1 MGFGAVLG
9 QSRNAGGG
17 APTTSTG
24 KRTARFSIGTSTNG
38 WTANDCD
45 YLCDGTDD
53 QVEINAAIQA
63 LPSGGGEIVILDGTY
78 NISATIRID
87 IDNVTLNGNGSNT
100 VLVRQWNAPS
110 SGNYTT
116 FPLIYCYCKCDIINL
131 TINGNTYFSINNYGI
146 YINLYKA
153 KCKIKNCFLINN
165 YCGIHVQGTTT
176 GSSISTCYFYI
187 INNYFANNQQDI
199 YAVFDAVNGKIL
211 NNFFDHNLLGTNV
224 GYPSIYINSGGNT
237 SNLYTPYY
245 IIINNNEFI
254 DGGISSSCNY
264 TIFSNNIFTETDGDA
279 IEIEGYYGGTGYY
292 GYNNIIN
299 GNIVIAKDDSSHINR
314 GISLN
319 NSSQYN
325 LVTNNQLI
333 NGATIS
339 NNGTNNIVDNNI
351 ITP

>member
-9 QSRNAGGG
+9 QSRNAGST
-17 APTTSTG
+17 PTTSTG

-38 WTANDCD
+38 WTTNDCD

-78 NISATIRID
+78 NISATIDIS
-87 IDNVTLNGNGSNT
+87 IDNVTLSGNGSNT
-100 VLVRQWNAPS
+100 VLVRQWDTYFGGSATS
-110 SGNYTT
+110 T
-116 FPLIYCYCKCDIINL
+116 FPLIYCNSKCEIINL
-131 TINGNTYFSINNYGI
+131 IINGNNYFNMNNYGI

-153 KCKIKNCFLINN
+153 KCKIENCFLINN
-165 YCGIHVQGTTT
+165 YCGICVKGTTT

-199 YAVFDAVNGKIL
+199 YIVFDAASGKIL
-211 NNFFDHNLLGTNV
+211 NNFFDHNLLGFDIGNS
-224 GYPSIYINSGGNT
+224 SIKLNSGGNT
-237 SNLYTPYY
+237 SSLYNPYY
-245 IIINNNEFI
+245 IIISNNEFI
-254 DGGISSSCNY
+254 DGGISSNCNY
-264 TIFSNNIFTETDGDA
+264 TIFSNNIFTEIDGDA
-279 IEIEGYYGGTGYY
+279 IQINGYYGSTGYY

-299 GNIVIAKDDSSHINR
+299 GNIVIAKDNSIAINN

-333 NGATIS
+333 NGAIIS
-339 NNGTNNIVDNNI
+339 NNGTNNVVDNNI
-351 ITP
+351 TTP

>member
-9 QSRNAGGG
+9 QSRNAGS

-78 NISATIRID
+78 NISATIDIS

-100 VLVRQWNAPS
+100 VLVRQWDAS
-110 SGNYTT
+110 SGGSATFR
-116 FPLIYCYCKCDIINL
+116 FPLIYCDSKCEIINL
-131 TINGNTYFSINNYGI
+131 TINGNNYFNFDNYGI
-146 YINLYKA
+146 YINLYRA
-153 KCKIKNCFLINN
+153 KCKIEDCFLVNN
-165 YCGIHVQGTTT
+165 YCGIYIGGTTSQ
-176 GSSISTCYFYI
+176 SSITPCYFYI
-187 INNYFANNQQDI
+187 MNNYFANNKEDI
-199 YAVFDAVNGKIL
+199 EATFDAVNGKIL
-211 NNFFDHNLLGTNV
+211 NNFFDHNLLGTSV
-224 GYPSIYINSGGNT
+224 RSSSIILNAGGSSSG
-237 SNLYTPYY
+237 LYNPHY
-245 IIINNNEFI
+245 IIISNNEFI
-254 DGGISSSCNY
+254 DGGIYSNCNY
-264 TIFSNNIFTETDGDA
+264 IIFSNNIFTETDGNA
-279 IEIEGYYGGTGYY
+279 IQLNGQYSDIGYY
-292 GYNNIIN
+292 GYNNIII
-299 GNIVIAKDDSSHINR
+299 GNIIIAKDAQTVLG

-333 NGATIS
+333 NGATIN
-339 NNGTNNIVDNNI
+339 NNGTNNTIINNI
-351 ITP
+351 TTP

>member
-9 QSRNAGGG
+9 QSRNAGS
-17 APTTSTG
+17 APATSTG

-78 NISATIRID
+78 NISATIDIS
-87 IDNVTLNGNGSNT
+87 IDNVTLNGNGGNT
-100 VLVRQWNAPS
+100 VLVRQWEAPS
-110 SGNYTT
+110 GGTIST
-116 FPLIYCYCKCDIINL
+116 FPLIYCFSKCDIINL
-131 TINGNTYFSINNYGI
+131 TINGNNYFSTNNYGI

-153 KCKIKNCFLINN
+153 KCKIEDCFLINN
-165 YCGIHVQGTTT
+165 YCGIYVRGTGTQ
-176 GSSISTCYFYI
+176 SSISTCYFYV
-187 INNYFANNQQDI
+187 INNYFTNNREDI
-199 YAVFDAVNGKIL
+199 NAIFNVTSGKIL
-211 NNFFDHNLLGTNV
+211 NNFFDHNLLDINRGWA
-224 GYPSIYINSGGNT
+224 SITLRSGGNT
-237 SNLYTPYY
+237 SGIYNPHY
-245 IIINNNEFI
+245 IIISNNEFI
-254 DGGISSSCNY
+254 NGGISSNCNY
-264 TIFSNNIFTETDGDA
+264 TVFSNNIFA
-279 IEIEGYYGGTGYY
+279 EIEENAIQINGQRYSNTEYY
-292 GYNNIIN
+292 GYNNIII
-299 GNIVIAKDDSSHINR
+299 GNIIIAKDAQTILG
-314 GISLN
+314 GIRLQDF
-319 NSSQYN
+319 SQYN

>member
-9 QSRNAGGG
+9 QSRNAGS

-110 SGNYTT
+110 SGNLLT
-116 FPLIYCYCKCDIINL
+116 FPLIYCDCKCDIINL

-146 YINLYKA
+146 YIRLYKA

-165 YCGIHVQGTTT
+165 YCGIYVSGKTTQ
-176 GSSISTCYFYI
+176 SSISTYYFYI
-187 INNYFANNQQDI
+187 INNYFSNNQQDI
-199 YAVFDAVNGKIL
+199 ALSFDAVHGKIL
-211 NNFFDHNLLGTNV
+211 NNFFDHNLLGTNE
-224 GYPSIYINSGGNT
+224 GFYSITFNSGGNA
-237 SNLYTPYY
+237 SGIYHPYY
-245 IIINNNEFI
+245 IIISNNEFI
-254 DGGISSSCNY
+254 KGGIFGKCNY
-264 TIFSNNIFTETDGDA
+264 TIFSNNIFTEIDGDA
-279 IEIEGYYGGTGYY
+279 IQIDGDYSSIGYY

-299 GNIVIAKDDSSHINR
+299 GNIIIAKDDSSHINR
-314 GISLN
+314 GISLQDA
-319 NSSQYN
+319 SQYN

-333 NGATIS
+333 NGAAIS

-351 ITP
+351 TTP

>member
-9 QSRNAGGG
+9 QSRNAGS

-78 NISATIRID
+78 NISATIDIR

-100 VLVRQWNAPS
+100 VLVRQWSAPS
-110 SGNYTT
+110 GGTNST
-116 FPLIYCYCKCDIINL
+116 FPLIYCFSKCDIINL
-131 TINGNTYFSINNYGI
+131 TINGNNYSSVNNYGI

-153 KCKIKNCFLINN
+153 KCKIEDCFLINN
-165 YCGIHVQGTTT
+165 RCGIYMDGTTT
-176 GSSISTCYFYI
+176 QSSISTCYFYV
-187 INNYFANNQQDI
+187 INNYFTNNREDI
-199 YAVFDAVNGKIL
+199 KAVFDVANGKIL
-211 NNFFDHNLLGTNV
+211 NNFFDRNLFDTV
-224 GYPSIYINSGGNT
+224 TGYSSIILNSGGNT
-237 SNLYTPYY
+237 SSVYNPYY
-245 IIINNNEFI
+245 IIISNNEFI
-254 DGGISSSCNY
+254 NGGVSSNCNY
-264 TIFSNNIFTETDGDA
+264 TIFSNNIFTEINGDA
-279 IEIEGYYGGTGYY
+279 IQINGYYSSTGYY

-299 GNIVIAKDDSSHINR
+299 GNIVIAKDDPTYINR

-333 NGATIS
+333 NGAIIS

-351 ITP
+351 TTP

>member
-9 QSRNAGGG
+9 QSRNAGS

-78 NISATIRID
+78 NISATIDIS
-87 IDNVTLNGNGSNT
+87 IDNVTLNGNGGNT
-100 VLVRQWNAPS
+100 VLVRQWDTYFGGSATS
-110 SGNYTT
+110 T
-116 FPLIYCYCKCDIINL
+116 FPLIYCNSKCEIINL
-131 TINGNTYFSINNYGI
+131 SINGNNYFNMNNYGI

-153 KCKIKNCFLINN
+153 KCKIENCFLINN
-165 YCGIHVQGTTT
+165 YCGIYVGGTTT
-176 GSSISTCYFYI
+176 GSSTSTYYFYI

-199 YAVFDAVNGKIL
+199 YIVFNAVHGKIL
-211 NNFFDHNLLGTNV
+211 NNFFDHNLLGFDIGN
-224 GYPSIYINSGGNT
+224 PSIKLNPGGSASG
-237 SNLYTPYY
+237 LYNPDY
-245 IIINNNEFI
+245 IIISNNEFI
-254 DGGISSSCNY
+254 EGGISSNCNY
-264 TIFSNNIFTETDGDA
+264 TIFSNNIFTEIDGDA
-279 IEIEGYYGGTGYY
+279 IQINGYYGSTGYY

-299 GNIVIAKDDSSHINR
+299 GNIVIAKDNPIVINS

-333 NGATIS
+333 NGAIINNKGSDNTII
-339 NNGTNNIVDNNI
+339 NNIT
-351 ITP
+351 TP